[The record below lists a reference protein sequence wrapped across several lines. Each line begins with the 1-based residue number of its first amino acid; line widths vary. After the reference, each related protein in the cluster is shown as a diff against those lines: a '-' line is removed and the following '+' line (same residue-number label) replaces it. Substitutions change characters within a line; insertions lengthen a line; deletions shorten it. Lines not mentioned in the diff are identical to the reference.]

1 MFVFRLRQHVGWF
14 AEASKLL
21 RGSGRRYGYVDLFEI
36 KRRFSDFY
44 IAPVR

>member
-21 RGSGRRYGYVDLFEI
+21 RGTDRRQGYVDLFEI
-36 KRRFSDFY
+36 TRRLFSDFTS
-44 IAPVR
+44 R